1 MENAVVIIL
10 QAVAREAIMACH
22 TAQR

>member
-1 MENAVVIIL
+1 VVITL

>member
-1 MENAVVIIL
+1 MENAVVITL